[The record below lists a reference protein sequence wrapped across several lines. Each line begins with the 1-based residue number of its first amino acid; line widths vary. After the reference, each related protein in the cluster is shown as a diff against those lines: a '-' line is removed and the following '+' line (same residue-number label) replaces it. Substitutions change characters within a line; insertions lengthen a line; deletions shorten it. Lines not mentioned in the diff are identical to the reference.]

1 MTMTM
6 TRTESQA
13 KSRPLIARRLL
24 LSVALGLAG
33 VDLAAKAAA
42 QRLLSAGRVV
52 DLGPLDLRLVYN
64 PGTAFSLGATL
75 PAPLIVTVVA
85 VIVAAVAVFAWREA
99 AHAALLM
106 VLGLALVL
114 AGAIANLID
123 RLDDGVVTDY
133 LHSGWWPTFNLA
145 DVFITVGAVVVL
157 TSLFRST
164 PRTVDHRPQSRFE

>member
-1 MTMTM
+1 MTT
-6 TRTESQA
+6 TESQAA
-13 KSRPLIARRLL
+13 KSRPLTARRLL
-24 LSVALGLAG
+24 LLTVALALAG
-33 VDLAAKAAA
+33 VDLTAKAAA
-42 QRLLSAGRVV
+42 QRLLNAGRVV

-85 VIVAAVAVFAWREA
+85 VIVAGVAVFAWREA

-145 DVFITVGAVVVL
+145 DVFITIGAVVVVL

-164 PRTVDHRPQSRFE
+164 PRTVDHRPQSRPE